1 MEVQVMRRTVYL
13 IALGL
18 AIGFVSFSVARKAVV
33 MSQEVRATAFTAT
46 VKVTGL
52 RHDGT
57 VAYTK
62 YYQHGARSD
71 GSWVD
76 LERKRDPNGH
86 WSEGKILLSLT
97 EKRRIT
103 VDGLTDSLTTYP
115 LSEGDISVS
124 RAIASSCVVNPATE
138 HGNILG
144 YEVVKVADDPQIGS
158 GQLLHHESWQAPAL
172 GCFEL
177 SRRSTLGS
185 LSGPPAS
192 VVVEVL
198 AVTEGE
204 PPSSWFSLPANFVER
219 SPSQVF
225 AEFSRRFPSREGA
238 PASASFKLDQ
248 AYASSQ
254 ANR

>member
-1 MEVQVMRRTVYL
+1 MRRTVDMV
-13 IALGL
+13 ALGL
-18 AIGFVSFSVARKAVV
+18 AVAFVSFQATRKAVV
-33 MSQEVRATAFTAT
+33 MSQEARATAFTAT

-62 YYQHGARSD
+62 YYLHGARSD

-86 WSEGKILLSLT
+86 WSEGKILFNLP

-124 RAIASSCVVNPATE
+124 RLIASSCVAGPAKE

-144 YEVVKVADDPQIGS
+144 YDVVKVVNDAPVGA
-158 GQLLHHESWQAPAL
+158 GEMLHHESWQAPAL
-172 GCFEL
+172 GCYEL
-177 SRRSTLGS
+177 SRKSTLGPV
-185 LSGPPAS
+185 SGSPAS

-198 AVTEGE
+198 AVAEGE
-204 PPSSWFSLPANFVER
+204 PPSSWFSLPPSFVER
-219 SPSQVF
+219 TPTQVF
-225 AEFSRRFPSREGA
+225 AEFSRRFPGREGA
-238 PASASFKLDQ
+238 PGSTGNKLDQ
-248 AYASSQ
+248 AYESSR
-254 ANR
+254 AIR